1 MVSSQS
7 ATILKDSLWNPQC
20 CQKTCF
26 ASQSAVSQSI
36 VLSRLEAGFE
46 GPQWVSMG
54 VPVYLSGILGAVTL
68 KKVTSMD
75 RLTHMAVGFLLS
87 EEQIRYNSATV
98 DCSVL

>member
-1 MVSSQS
+1 M
-7 ATILKDSLWNPQC
+7 
-20 CQKTCF
+20 
-26 ASQSAVSQSI
+26 
-36 VLSRLEAGFE
+36 
-46 GPQWVSMG
+46 
-54 VPVYLSGILGAVTL
+54 YLSGILGAVTL